1 MALSD
6 RLKTSNFSQFANAKP
21 AKVANDKPK
30 ESEPQANDKLVKCG
44 NCSSWQPI
52 HQHGKGGG
60 FCASGIY
67 PLALVHWSEIL
78 KNCEKWRLKNE

>member
-6 RLKTSNFSQFANAKP
+6 RLKTGNFSQFATATF
-21 AKVANDKPK
+21 AALATDKPK
-30 ESEPQANDKLVKCG
+30 ESEPQENDRLVKCG
-44 NCSSWQPI
+44 DCLNWQPI

-67 PLALVHWSEIL
+67 PLALVHWSEAL
-78 KNCEKWRLKNE
+78 KNCEKWRFKND